1 MNVIRNSQKD
11 SGLNRTLSSDGKS
24 FKTRDDF
31 SSVDEYARY
40 IKENIKV
47 GVMVKCCE
55 AYEEVRHGDIGRVMK
70 VSMTAAMP
78 SNNCTL

>member
-1 MNVIRNSQKD
+1 MLCSI
-11 SGLNRTLSSDGKS
+11 LSDGKT

-40 IKENIKV
+40 VKENIKV
-47 GVMVKCCE
+47 GLMVKCCE

-70 VSMTAAMP
+70 VSPCAE
-78 SNNCTL
+78 SVCTQ